1 MLVFLS
7 PNSTSAVPLLKG
19 HHFHNL
25 LRICIDF
32 SIHSTSL
39 SFYVF
44 CFLQKCGHNY
54 RYCLL
59 FAFFSFYSVMYNLSW
74 QSVRDLPHCFLFV
87 SLLIFWP
94 CDVACGISVPQS
106 GIEPAPPA
114 VGVLSLNQWTA
125 REVPLP
131 HCFLEIPW
139 WSVIS
144 AGSPID
150 NIEMTSCLLQL
161 QTMPQPTSLCIRFF
175 AQEPVYQKGQFLEV
189 ELLGKNICVLKT
201 FDWYSE
207 NNCLVKLFIWHAMST
222 GHWYSRF
229 LEYLPVLKL

>member
-7 PNSTSAVPLLKG
+7 PNSTSTVPLPKG

-25 LRICIDF
+25 LWIFIDF
-32 SIHSTSL
+32 SIHNTSL
-39 SFYVF
+39 SVYVF

-59 FAFFSFYSVMYNLSW
+59 FAFFPFIPWCTTFHGNL
-74 QSVRDLPHCFLFV
+74 RYLPHCFLFV
-87 SLLIFWP
+87 SLFLVFWP
-94 CDVACGISVPQS
+94 CGVACGISVPQS
-106 GIEPAPPA
+106 GIKPAPPA
-114 VGVLSLNQWTA
+114 VEVLSLNQWTT

-139 WSVIS
+139 WSIIS

-175 AQEPVYQKGQFLEV
+175 VQEPAYQKGQFLEV

-201 FDWYSE
+201 FDRYSE
-207 NNCLVKLFIWHAMST
+207 NTLL
-222 GHWYSRF
+222 
-229 LEYLPVLKL
+229 